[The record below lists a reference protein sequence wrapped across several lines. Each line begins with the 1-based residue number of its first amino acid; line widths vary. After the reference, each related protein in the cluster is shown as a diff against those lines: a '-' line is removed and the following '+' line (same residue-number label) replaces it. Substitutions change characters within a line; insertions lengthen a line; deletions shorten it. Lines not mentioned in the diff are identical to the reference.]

1 MTSRLRTAFALL
13 LALTLAIASVGFV
26 QARHMAAGAQ
36 TMVICTG
43 YGLVQITI
51 DADGNPVERTLPCP
65 DCVVMPLAL
74 GPDAGPLVRPVL
86 TLGQATWTLRD
97 TLRKAAAA
105 GHWHSPR
112 APPFSFV

>member
-1 MTSRLRTAFALL
+1 MSRAKSAFALV
-13 LALTLAIASVGFV
+13 LALTVAFASVGFV

-65 DCVVMPLAL
+65 DCVVVPLAL
-74 GPDAGPLVRPVL
+74 VADAGAVLPLSLVSVL
-86 TLGQATWTLRD
+86 AEWPLRD
-97 TLRKAAAA
+97 TLRREGAV
-105 GHWHSPR
+105 GQWHSPR
-112 APPFSFV
+112 APPRSFV

>member
-1 MTSRLRTAFALL
+1 MIHQLRIAFALI
-13 LALTLAIASVGFV
+13 LAVTVAVASVGFV
-26 QARHMAAGAQ
+26 QARHLATGAQ

-65 DCVVMPLAL
+65 DCVVVPLAL
-74 GPDAGPLVRPVL
+74 APDAGPLVQPVL
-86 TLGQATWTLRD
+86 IMGQSVWTLRD
-97 TLRKAAAA
+97 TLRRAPAA

-112 APPFSFV
+112 APPFPSV

>member
-1 MTSRLRTAFALL
+1 MTRIRTSFALL
-13 LALTLAIASVGFV
+13 LALTLAVASVGFV

-43 YGLVQITI
+43 YGLVQVTL

-65 DCVVMPLAL
+65 DCVIVPLAL
-74 GPDAGPLVRPVL
+74 GPDVGAIVQPVI
-86 TLGQATWTLRD
+86 TLGQAEWTLRD

-112 APPFSFV
+112 APPFPFV